1 MLWEDEVVLEDGT
14 RIYVRVVQPSDRRC
28 FEEGWQM
35 LSADTR
41 YFRFLGPRDSL
52 SEEDFRYLTE
62 FDGVDH
68 YAVGAVTRDE
78 NGVEHPVAVAR
89 FVRLDDHPR
98 CADFAITVVD
108 PHQHRG
114 VGTLMFEKLATAATK
129 RGVYTFR
136 ADVLVENEGA
146 KHLIR
151 RVVPEARSLLVGNVL
166 KFTVPISEDA
176 ADDDCGGGADP
187 GDAG

>member
-1 MLWEDEVVLEDGT
+1 MLWEDEVTLEDGT

-62 FDGVDH
+62 TDGVDH

-78 NGVEHPVAVAR
+78 KGVEHPVAVAR
-89 FVRLDDHPR
+89 FVRLEDHPR

-108 PHQHRG
+108 PYQGRG
-114 VGTLMFEKLATAATK
+114 VGRLMLERLATAAVK
-129 RGVYTFR
+129 RGVYSFR
-136 ADVLVENEGA
+136 ADVLQENESA

-151 RVVPEARSLLVGNVL
+151 RKMPQARSMLVGHIL
-166 KFTVPISEDA
+166 RFTVPLSEDA
-176 ADDDCGGGADP
+176 SGDDCGPAAEP
-187 GDAG
+187 EDAG